1 MVSYDEIGCCTGQI
15 VGIPNPLISEPSPK
29 KFNQDTSASMV
40 MVWNDLAEGNKQYG
54 TSIIMVQ
61 TKLHPETKRVIWI
74 FRTKKYMPA
83 PIHST
88 WG

>member
-1 MVSYDEIGCCTGQI
+1 MV
-15 VGIPNPLISEPSPK
+15 L
-29 KFNQDTSASMV
+29 
-40 MVWNDLAEGNKQYG
+40 VWNDLAEGNKQYG

-61 TKLHPETKRVIWI
+61 TKLHPATKRVIWI
-74 FRTKKYMPA
+74 FRSKKYMPA